1 MSTAKHK
8 TPRLPPIVSAAD
20 FVAVQR
26 PEPPQIVRGVLR
38 AGQIAMLS
46 ASSKAGKSWAL
57 LASAFAVATG
67 GEWLGWKTARGRVLY
82 VNSELTDYDLESRLN
97 RLADALGLDGLP
109 DGLDVWHLRGQAMTF
124 SGLLPEILR
133 RQQEHGPYSL
143 LLPDPLYRFGQGRDE
158 CDNGVQAVTM
168 GELGELAEQ
177 TSAAV
182 LVAHHFSKGPQ
193 SGKDH
198 LDRASGAGMFARAP
212 DSILTLTAHEESD
225 CYTLETTC
233 RSFARPEPV
242 VVRWEYPLWTVAGE
256 LDPERLKRQPGRG
269 ARFTPMQI
277 VELLPA
283 DGLTHGD
290 WRAKATAELGC
301 SPSTFN
307 SLLAKAKS
315 EGLVML
321 GFGKYAPGSDSDDGQ
336 VLSAGLRASLG
347 DV

>member
-8 TPRLPPIVSAAD
+8 TASLPPIVSAAD

-57 LASAFAVATG
+57 LGSAFAVATG

-97 RLADALGLDGLP
+97 RLADALGLDGIP
-109 DGLDVWHLRGQAMTF
+109 DGLDVWHLRGQSMTL

-158 CDNGVQAVTM
+158 NDNGVQAVTM

-182 LVAHHFSKGPQ
+182 LVAHHFSKGNKA
-193 SGKDH
+193 GIDH

-212 DSILTLTAHEESD
+212 DTILTLTAHEEAD
-225 CYTLETTC
+225 CFTLETTC

-242 VVRWEYPLWTVAGE
+242 VCRWSYPLWTLAGE
-256 LDPERLKRQPGRG
+256 LDPERLKRQQGRP
-269 ARFTPMQI
+269 ARFSPEEL
-277 VELLPA
+277 VDLLPP
-283 DGLTHGD
+283 DGLAHGD
-290 WRAKATAELGC
+290 WAKKAESELGIKK
-301 SPSTFN
+301 TRFN
-307 SLLAKAKS
+307 ELLRVVREKGMA
-315 EGLVML
+315 VC
-321 GFGKYAPGSDSDDGQ
+321 GFGKYLPGCGGEPQ
-336 VLSAGLRASLG
+336 ILSGPP
-347 DV
+347 